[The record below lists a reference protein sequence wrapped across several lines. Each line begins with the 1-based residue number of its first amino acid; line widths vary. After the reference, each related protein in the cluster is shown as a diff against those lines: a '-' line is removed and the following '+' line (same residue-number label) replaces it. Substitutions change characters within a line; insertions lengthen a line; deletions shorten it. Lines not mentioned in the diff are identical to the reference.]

1 MYYTRM
7 DLDIDRLVIQLD
19 ELLEV
24 RWFSIEKLQQMVD
37 TGELNMD

>member
-1 MYYTRM
+1 MYYTSM
-7 DLDIDRLVIQLD
+7 DLDIDRIVIQLD